1 MCSTSVKEK
10 DIFIINCINP
20 EEEGSAWIAPII
32 NHLENN
38 SRCVVI
44 GQSRKKTSELLLHLN
59 ATIENDTAPLQN
71 TMLVI
76 LGQKRFRDLMNDNI
90 IDVPQ
95 RESQVLSPRLGY
107 GSEARN
113 EVRPSGFKTVTTYKS
128 ILKNILENGPD
139 KGIHTIIQVDRPEN
153 LLFDDTF
160 SPKEKAIHFF
170 ANQVYLRTAEEI
182 SSTSRLPEEIKL
194 KALSSDDPE
203 RLRAYFYNA
212 AHSPSSVLFMPFVL
226 PESDEINKFI
236 KE

>member
-59 ATIENDTAPLQN
+59 ATIENNTTPLQN

-95 RESQVLSPRLGY
+95 RESQALSPKLGY

-113 EVRPSGFKTVTTYKS
+113 KVRPSGFKTVTTYKS

-160 SPKEKAIHFF
+160 SPKKKQYIFLPIRSIYVQRKKSLLQAD
-170 ANQVYLRTAEEI
+170 YRRK
-182 SSTSRLPEEIKL
+182 SS
-194 KALSSDDPE
+194 
-203 RLRAYFYNA
+203 
-212 AHSPSSVLFMPFVL
+212 
-226 PESDEINKFI
+226 
-236 KE
+236 